1 MAKNMGLG
9 IDIGAA
15 TVKAVRLERRGA
27 GLQVTGAVK
36 LTTADVP
43 EEQYN
48 IDPEVAGELAQHL
61 AGAGIRTKK
70 AAVGVS
76 GKDLIMRYVEVP
88 PVPQWRLKMIMDFE
102 IGEMAGRAGGDVTSD
117 FRLLD
122 LAPNEAG
129 NLIVLVALAKNA
141 YLDRRIEVLNRV
153 RIGAYDLLP
162 SSLALHKA
170 FQIQG
175 TPPPGETTLV
185 VDVGA
190 RNTEMVI
197 QRDGVLLFA
206 RNVSSGG
213 NLFTAAV
220 SEALR
225 VPLPEAEKI
234 KCKHGAVTKT
244 AILKATNID
253 TEAVYESLSG
263 VASQFTALIRSS
275 VQFCKS
281 QTKLKNLTLDRILLS
296 GGGSRLRGMKDHLAS
311 AFRIPVEVLQP
322 FGDLT
327 VMVDDPEQAERITE
341 SPREMSI
348 ALGLALSAMEDED
361 TLRLLPERFQR
372 RRDLVEKKIF
382 LFGAGAA
389 AAVFLGLG
397 IVTGTHNRATAD
409 TYSQLVNTEF
419 SKADNLNES
428 ILSIKDEMIRTERV
442 IDFIHAES
450 ASPARFLRVQG
461 WLQKNL
467 PDEIWVREVLFQ
479 REVDG
484 TIMTGDA
491 KVVVRGVVEN
501 TVQDAQGALVQ
512 FVRKLKNALIED
524 VADVK
529 MEMPRQRGVGHLFTF
544 DVKLMP
550 EREPEEGEGEGEDEE
565 EGSGG
570 RRRH

>member
-48 IDPEVAGELAQHL
+48 IDPEVASELARHL
-61 AGAGIRTKK
+61 AGAGIRTKR

-141 YLDRRIEVLNRV
+141 YLERRIDILNRV
-153 RIGAYDLLP
+153 RIGAYDMLP

-170 FQIQG
+170 FQLQG

-253 TEAVYESLSG
+253 TEAVYEALSG

-327 VMVDDPEQAERITE
+327 VVVDDPEQAERITE

-348 ALGLALSAMEDED
+348 ALGLALAGMDSEDS
-361 TLRLLPERFQR
+361 LRLLPERFQQ
-372 RRDLVEKKIF
+372 RRDFVERKVF

-389 AAVFLGLG
+389 AAAFLGLG
-397 IVTGTHNRATAD
+397 IVTGTHNRASAES
-409 TYSQLVNTEF
+409 YSQLVSTEH
-419 SKADNLNES
+419 SKASSLNDS
-428 ILSIKDEMIRTERV
+428 IVSIKDEMARTERV
-442 IDFIHAES
+442 IEFIHAET

-479 REVDG
+479 REVEG
-484 TIMTGDA
+484 TIKPGDA

-512 FVRKLKNALIED
+512 FVRKLKNALPED

-529 MEMPRQRGVGHLFTF
+529 MELPKQRGVGHYFTF

-550 EREPEEGEGEGEDEE
+550 QPEAAEGEGEEEGEE
-565 EGSGG
+565 EESSG